1 MMKNKEKILNWYHSE
16 TEKDSVELE
25 KTKNNIINSIKKVD
39 KTKIFTKPEEVKL
52 TLWQRSKKVLMGT

>member
-39 KTKIFTKPEEVKL
+39 KTKIYRWEKGEWDNVDSFLEV
-52 TLWQRSKKVLMGT
+52 